1 MNRYHIA
8 LLTSVLIWSLSFVWT
23 KGALE
28 FLTPTLLI
36 FFRMIIAFTLLLM
49 VGTFSHRLK
58 RLPRRDVIILALISL
73 FEPFGY
79 FLFETIGMSY
89 VKPTL
94 AVIIIST
101 IPLFT
106 PILSYFVN
114 KENVSKR
121 GWIALLISVAGVFLV
136 VLSDGFSDIG
146 GRLTGVFFLFGAVIT
161 AMIYTVSIQRLSQRV
176 NSVSI
181 VCYQNIFSIIYMMP
195 IILLRDYS
203 ALSNLEFNWAWA
215 YRILALGVLCSGLAF
230 VLYAD
235 GLRKLGVTRTS
246 MYINLMPGATAIAS
260 YFIVGE
266 QLGAI
271 KILGILVTISGLM
284 IGTIKLSKNNLK

>member
-1 MNRYHIA
+1 
-8 LLTSVLIWSLSFVWT
+8 
-23 KGALE
+23 
-28 FLTPTLLI
+28 
-36 FFRMIIAFTLLLM
+36 MIIAFTLLLM

-195 IILLRDYS
+195 IILLHDYS

-266 QLGAI
+266 QLGVI